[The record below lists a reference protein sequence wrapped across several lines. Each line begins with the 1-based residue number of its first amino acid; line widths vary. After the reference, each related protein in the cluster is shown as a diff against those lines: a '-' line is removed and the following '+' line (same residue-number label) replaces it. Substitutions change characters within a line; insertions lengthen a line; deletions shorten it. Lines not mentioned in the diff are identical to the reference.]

1 MVSHDTC
8 DDCVM
13 KADDSDGI
21 HFVTR
26 NPKRPR
32 TAAWQRYEQYKVAT
46 TVGDAL
52 KLGAMRRDIR
62 HDLKHGCASKIRGA
76 AEATLRRSKMQGLR
90 AQLQA
95 ERMVVSQLRDE
106 VQRLAGHAESLQA
119 QLQAERA
126 AVSQIEE
133 RRTSTKKRR
142 RSRSRRLRNSRR
154 RTAVMGVWR
163 TRRARPTPLSL
174 VKRVRPCRVSGR
186 GWAAQRHPCLGFLGG
201 RPPST

>member
-1 MVSHDTC
+1 MKACSNWGEVALAFLVSHDTC

-13 KADDSDGI
+13 KADDGDGI

-62 HDLKHGCASKIRGA
+62 HDLKHCCASKIRGA

-95 ERMVVSQLRDE
+95 ERMVVSQLHDK

-133 RRTSTKKRR
+133 EAHAYKTKRR

-154 RTAVMGVWR
+154 RTAVMGVW
-163 TRRARPTPLSL
+163 SL
-174 VKRVRPCRVSGR
+174 R
-186 GWAAQRHPCLGFLGG
+186 GQQA
-201 RPPST
+201 